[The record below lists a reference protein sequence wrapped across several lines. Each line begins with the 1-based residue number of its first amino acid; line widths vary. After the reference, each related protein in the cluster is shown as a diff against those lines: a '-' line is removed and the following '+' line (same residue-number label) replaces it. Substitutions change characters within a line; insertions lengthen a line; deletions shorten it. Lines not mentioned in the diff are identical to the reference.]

1 VRQQFL
7 DLNGRGNQ
15 LKGRGQHSGD
25 DYDDGSSSRQ
35 ESIITLMQTVI
46 LSA

>member
-25 DYDDGSSSRQ
+25 DYDDDGGSSSRQ

-46 LSA
+46 